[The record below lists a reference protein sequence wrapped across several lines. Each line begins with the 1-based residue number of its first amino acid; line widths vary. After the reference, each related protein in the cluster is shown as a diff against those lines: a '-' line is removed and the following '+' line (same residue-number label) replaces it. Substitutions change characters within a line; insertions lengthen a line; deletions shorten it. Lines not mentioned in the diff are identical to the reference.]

1 MNRIY
6 LLLTLLIGNYA
17 FSQCD
22 SVNELNTKIVALA
35 EQKVGKKVLRGE
47 CWDLAKYLLDE
58 NNCKW
63 DGLYIYGEELSKSAC
78 LMPGDIVQFKNVKL
92 KYVRNGQTFQEI
104 MTHHT
109 AIIAEVK
116 GEGDFVILHQNT
128 GQFGKKVGK
137 SIFRT
142 SEMIKGSIKIY
153 RPVSN

>member
-1 MNRIY
+1 MNRAFF
-6 LLLTLLIGNYA
+6 LLTFLITSYA

-22 SVNELNTKIVALA
+22 SVNVLNEKIVSLA
-35 EQKVGKKVLRGE
+35 VQKEGKKVLRGE
-47 CWDLAKYLLDE
+47 CWDLAKYVLDE

-63 DGLYIYGEELSKSAC
+63 DGLYNYGEELSKSAC
-78 LMPGDIVQFKNVKL
+78 VMPGDIILFKNVKL
-92 KYVRNGQTFQEI
+92 KYERNGQTFNEV

-109 AIIAEVK
+109 AIISQVN
-116 GEGDFVILHQNT
+116 GEGDYIILHQNT
-128 GQFGKKVGK
+128 GQFGRKVGR